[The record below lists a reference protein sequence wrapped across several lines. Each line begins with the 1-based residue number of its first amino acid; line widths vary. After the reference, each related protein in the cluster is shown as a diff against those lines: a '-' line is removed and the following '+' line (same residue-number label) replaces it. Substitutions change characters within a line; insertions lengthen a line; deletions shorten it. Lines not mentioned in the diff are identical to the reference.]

1 MFYNVEN
8 LFDIDNDTLTAD
20 DEFTPDGVRRWS
32 FTRWNQKTN
41 RIAKVIIASGEE
53 QGVGMVGLCEIENRN
68 VLNRLVFDSPL
79 RNLKYSIIHKES
91 PDKRGIDVALLYKP
105 KVYQPLENRFIPV
118 TLAGDTTYKTRDILY
133 TKGILLNTDTLHVF
147 VNHWPSR
154 YGGVSATIPLRCNA
168 AQKLKHITDSVLS
181 KNPNANIVIMGDFN
195 DYPND
200 ESLTKCL
207 GATEDGKLIN
217 LAMQSADE
225 GSYKHNGR
233 WDFLDQFIVSRHLVY
248 NVNSGLKIGSPQKV
262 VILPFLLEPDE
273 KFTGNKPFRTFDG
286 YKYRGGYSDHLPV
299 MVTINATDE

>member
-32 FTRWNQKTN
+32 YTRWDQKTN

-79 RNLKYSIIHKES
+79 RNLKYNIIHKES

-105 KVYQPLENRFIPV
+105 KVYQPLENRFIAV
-118 TLAGDTTYKTRDILY
+118 TLEGDTSYKTRDILY
-133 TKGILLNTDTLHVF
+133 TKGILLDTDTLHIF

-154 YGGVSATIPLRCNA
+154 YGGVAATIPLRCNA
-168 AQKLKHITDSVLS
+168 ANILRIITDSIL
-181 KNPNANIVIMGDFN
+181 NINANANILIMGDFN

-207 GATEDGKLIN
+207 GANFDGKLIN
-217 LAMQSADE
+217 LAMHSTDE

-233 WDFLDQFIVSRHLVY
+233 WGFLDQIIVSRQFLK
-248 NVNSGLKIGSPQKV
+248 NEDGSLKIGSPQKV
-262 VILPFLLEPDE
+262 VRLSFLLEPDE

-299 MVTINATDE
+299 MVTINVTDE